1 MKISRI
7 QLAIFGGVVYVME
20 GVHVTNG
27 SLAEGGP
34 TGNFVD
40 AEAQG
45 PLNPWWSHGDISKP
59 YKQQIQLSHGDKIGI

>member
-1 MKISRI
+1 
-7 QLAIFGGVVYVME
+7 ME

-27 SLAEGGP
+27 SPTEGGP